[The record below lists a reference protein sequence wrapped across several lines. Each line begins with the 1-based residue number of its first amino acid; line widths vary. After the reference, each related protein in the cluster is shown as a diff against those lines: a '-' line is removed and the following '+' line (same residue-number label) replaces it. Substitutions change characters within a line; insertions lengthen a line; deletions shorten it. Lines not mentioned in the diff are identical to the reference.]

1 VSRYEFLLALH
12 ILGAIVWIGAAV
24 SVQALAIRADRSG
37 EPEQMRKIADDAEW
51 LATRLFIP
59 ASLSVLILGILLVL
73 DGPWKFSQTWILLGL
88 AGYAFSFFV
97 GLLFISP
104 ESGRIARLLG
114 TAPPTPRCSGGSGA
128 SSTCRASS
136 SSCSYSSSWTWSSS
150 PACSSY
156 SSSSIS
162 VAPPAT

>member
-1 VSRYEFLLALH
+1 MSRYEFLLALH

-104 ESGRIARLLG
+104 ESGRIARLLEEH
-114 TAPPTPRCSGGSGA
+114 GA
-128 SSTCRASS
+128 AHSEVQRRIRRIFNVSRVELVVLVLVVVDMVVK
-136 SSCSYSSSWTWSSS
+136 
-150 PACSSY
+150 PGL
-156 SSSSIS
+156 
-162 VAPPAT
+162 